1 MEPSSDTIVD
11 VVKHLPPVTLTDQDS
26 SQMNPNQSDVSLK
39 GDHNTVTLQSS
50 ANDMQ
55 KKTSSTLTIILFVI
69 IIGMNV
75 YNIIQDNSNKSLAD
89 VQQQHNRLLL
99 EAKSYTDIAIAQS
112 LSEVKHEMIKSV
124 VQSQDGNRYI
134 IRIQLIKDFDRYLID
149 GVNTINHRDL
159 EALREVYKYYLSI
172 GGNHDVPP
180 RAFQFEQMIAKK
192 QITVVD

>member
-69 IIGMNV
+69 IVGMNV

>member
-1 MEPSSDTIVD
+1 MEPSSNTIVD
-11 VVKHLPPVTLTDQDS
+11 VMKHLPSVTLTDHDS

-69 IIGMNV
+69 IAGMSA
-75 YNIIQDNSNKSLAD
+75 YNIIQDNSNRYLAD
-89 VQQQHNRLLL
+89 VQQQHNKLLL
-99 EAKSYTDIAIAQS
+99 EAKSYTDIAIARS
-112 LSEVKHEMIKSV
+112 LAEVKREMTKSV
-124 VQSQDGNRYI
+124 VQAQDGNRYI

-192 QITVVD
+192 QIVITD

>member
-1 MEPSSDTIVD
+1 MEPVNDTIVD
-11 VVKHLPPVTLTDQDS
+11 VMKHMPSVTLTDRDS

-69 IIGMNV
+69 IACMSV
-75 YNIIQDNSNKSLAD
+75 YNIIQDNSNKYLAD
-89 VQQQHNRLLL
+89 VQQQHNKLLL
-99 EAKSYTDIAIAQS
+99 EAKAYTDMSIAQS
-112 LSEVKHEMIKSV
+112 LNELKIEMAKSV
-124 VQSQDGNRYI
+124 VQAQDGNRYVI
-134 IRIQLIKDFDRYLID
+134 SIQLIKDFDRYLID

-192 QITVVD
+192 QIVITD